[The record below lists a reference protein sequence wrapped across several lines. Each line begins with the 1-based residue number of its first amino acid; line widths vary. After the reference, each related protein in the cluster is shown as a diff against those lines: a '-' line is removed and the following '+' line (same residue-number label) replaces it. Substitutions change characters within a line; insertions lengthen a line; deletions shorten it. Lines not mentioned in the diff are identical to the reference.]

1 MIILALVANV
11 TVLIS
16 LAPLPRD
23 ANVVSTY
30 SALLHPGFALR
41 GHSQAARL
49 LELIDGSP
57 GEVDLCG
64 SCRQAH
70 TRRAGQAMMFYFSPL

>member
-1 MIILALVANV
+1 MIILAFVANV
-11 TVLIS
+11 TALIS
-16 LAPLPRD
+16 LAPLPW
-23 ANVVSTY
+23 NGNISLTH

-57 GEVDLCG
+57 GEVDLAALEG
-64 SCRQAH
+64 EH
-70 TRRAGQAMMFYFSPL
+70 THAEAMMFYFSRLL